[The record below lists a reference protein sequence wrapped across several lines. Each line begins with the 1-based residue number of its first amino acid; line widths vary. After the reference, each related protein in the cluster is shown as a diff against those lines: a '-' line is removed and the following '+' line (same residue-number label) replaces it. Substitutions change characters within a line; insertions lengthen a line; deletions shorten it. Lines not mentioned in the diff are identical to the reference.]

1 MSDMA
6 KKKSTANRKYGN
18 PVSWSDMCRTL
29 RIFGFMKGGS
39 KAESFRIRKLLV
51 KRIEQGKAEQLD
63 RGLYRQIYR

>member
-1 MSDMA
+1 LERYVPNVA
-6 KKKSTANRKYGN
+6 H
-18 PVSWSDMCRTL
+18 L
-29 RIFGFMKGGS
+29 RVYEWRS